1 MAQDPAQLP
10 PQQLADLS
18 AITTAAKQ
26 LGLEIARIDATS
38 PEQNA
43 MALVPKSLVLEHRLV
58 PLKID
63 GKTLIV
69 AVSDPTL
76 LTKPAPA
83 FLQSLKQQGY
93 TLKIFLT
100 PAVDFAAAVSAY
112 DKAKADQPIA
122 TTVPVSTGIPVVTTP
137 AVTPAPTS
145 TLPSIVPVTS
155 PAPIT
160 TPIPAPVT
168 PTSVPVVTPSIV
180 TPSATPI
187 PKPAMPQATPVVPI
201 TPSTPVVPPA
211 VVPPVAPEA
220 TKPQPV
226 PASVISTQ
234 IPSVDLVGR
243 TIARE
248 VLERFPEDVA
258 QKYQVVVFEL
268 SKDGKEASVAAVKPS
283 DQRIRDILKYVE
295 ERNGVRIN
303 LFQTTSQGFAQAMR
317 GYQADSDT
325 KTGEQT
331 LSQAMPPVT
340 AAPQASPKQTLPLQR
355 ATNDKIRAVAEQP
368 VTSSQAASS
377 TVPVIPAPITPP
389 IPSSPVMPSQS
400 SVQAQPSATSP
411 AKVVVPGNDATP
423 SIAFGQLQTQVGLA
437 VNPETMA
444 GQAAIAQLVSGD
456 EQSNL
461 DQVLGSAIT
470 TFEAFEAVL
479 KTGLIPK
486 VVAGIVSYAASQNA
500 SDIHIEPSET
510 SMRVRYR
517 IDGKLH
523 SIIKLP
529 VELQAPLVS
538 RIKILSKLKIDEA
551 RLPQDGRFDVQ
562 VAGHQVDM
570 RISTLPTIHGEKVVI
585 RLLDKTAG
593 VKQLATLGLS
603 GVNLRR
609 VTDAI
614 KKPFGIILVTGPT
627 GSGKSTTLYA
637 MLTEINQ
644 PDVNIITLEDPVE
657 YQVEGINQTQVK
669 PAIGYSFADG
679 LRSILRQDPN
689 VIMVGEIRDSETAAL
704 ATQAALTGHLVLSTL
719 HTNNAAGAIPRLID
733 MEVEPFLIAS
743 SLDIIIAQRLVRRLC
758 KECRVPAQLS
768 TETLADITK
777 ELQQSPIPEVRD
789 VASKPLTF
797 FGPGSCDKCT
807 DGYSGRVGIYEVIT
821 VSESIA
827 QLAIKQASGAEI
839 ETLARKE
846 GMTSLRQD
854 GIIKA
859 LEGQT
864 SIDEILTATSE

>member
-1 MAQDPAQLP
+1 MVQDPAQLP
-10 PQQLADLS
+10 PQQLADLA
-18 AITTAAKQ
+18 AITAAAKQ

-43 MALVPKSLVLEHRLV
+43 LALVPQSLALEHRVV
-58 PLKID
+58 PLKLD

-69 AVSDPTL
+69 AVADPTL

-100 PAVDFAAAVSAY
+100 PGTDFTSAATAY
-112 DKAKADQPIA
+112 NKPTIA
-122 TTVPVSTGIPVVTTP
+122 QTVPISAGIPPVVTSVVAPKPVPVMP
-137 AVTPAPTS
+137 AV
-145 TLPSIVPVTS
+145 
-155 PAPIT
+155 
-160 TPIPAPVT
+160 APV
-168 PTSVPVVTPSIV
+168 
-180 TPSATPI
+180 
-187 PKPAMPQATPVVPI
+187 
-201 TPSTPVVPPA
+201 STPVVTAVPA
-211 VVPPVAPEA
+211 PMPIPAAVAVTSPVPVVAPIPVPMPVVAPEVA
-220 TKPQPV
+220 KPQPI

-234 IPSVDLVGR
+234 IPAIDLVGR
-243 TIARE
+243 KIPKE

-258 QKYQVVVFEL
+258 KKYQVVVFDL

-303 LFQTTSQGFAQAMR
+303 LFQTTVQGFAEAMR
-317 GYQADSDT
+317 GYGMVTDT
-325 KTGEQT
+325 KA
-331 LSQAMPPVT
+331 SMPPAHSVP
-340 AAPQASPKQTLPLQR
+340 APDLQR
-355 ATNDKIRAVAEQP
+355 ATSDRVKAVAQQP
-368 VTSSQAASS
+368 ISIPKVATPVAPVANTSVAAATAIPSSQAVPSVSVATPTS
-377 TVPVIPAPITPP
+377 TQPPVVTPP
-389 IPSSPVMPSQS
+389 
-400 SVQAQPSATSP
+400 AQPSAASED
-411 AKVVVPGNDATP
+411 GTP
-423 SIAFGQLQTQVGLA
+423 MIAFGDLQTQIGLA
-437 VNPETMA
+437 VNPDTLS

-461 DQVLGSAIT
+461 DQVLGVSIT
-470 TFEAFEAVL
+470 DFAGFEGVL
-479 KTGLIPK
+479 KSGLIPK
-486 VVAGIVSYAASQNA
+486 VVAAIVSFAASQKV

-510 SMRVRYR
+510 ILRVRYR
-517 IDGKLH
+517 IDGKLK

-529 VELQAPLVS
+529 IELHAPLVS

-551 RLPQDGRFDVQ
+551 RLPQDGRFNVQ
-562 VAGHQVDM
+562 IAGHQVDL

-593 VKQLATLGLS
+593 VKQLTSLGLT

-609 VTDAI
+609 VTQSV

-637 MLTEINQ
+637 MLTEINK
-644 PDVNIITLEDPVE
+644 PDVNIVTLEDPVE

-758 KECRVPAQLS
+758 KDCRVPLEVPA
-768 TETLADITK
+768 ETLTDIK
-777 ELQQSPIPEVRD
+777 QELERSPVPEIRD
-789 VASKPLTF
+789 VANKPLTF

-827 QLAIKQASGAEI
+827 QLAIKQSSGAEI

-854 GIIKA
+854 GILKA
-859 LEGQT
+859 LDGQT
-864 SIDEILTATSE
+864 SIDEVFTATSE